1 LDELI
6 KILHAQFGHASF
18 RPGQREVVEDVLAG
32 RDVLAMLPTGSGK
45 SLCYQLPA
53 YLLPGSVLVVSPLVS
68 LMEDQVE
75 QLRRR
80 GEKRVIAFHSLLD
93 AEEKWQALAS
103 LPDFRFIYASPEML
117 QSAKFLTALGRTR
130 ISLFV
135 VDEAHCISQWGYDFR
150 PDFLK
155 LGTVRRALGS
165 PPCLA
170 LTATAPPEVRDDIVR
185 TLGMERAC
193 LHIYSVDRPNI
204 ALKVEYC
211 LSAEEKAARLVEYAR
226 QLEGPGIVYFS
237 SRQWAEEMAR
247 RLAQSGAGRVAYYH
261 AGMDGEQRLLV
272 QQQFLYGQ
280 LDIVCCTSAF
290 GMGVNKENVRFV
302 LHFHMPAQ
310 LEAYVQ
316 EIGRA
321 GRDGAPSLA
330 VLFYA
335 DGDRAIAQA
344 VAEAELPD
352 PHELREWC
360 WRLPDNVAVEQWNAA
375 IEASGFTEIQ
385 KRLLTYLLAW
395 GQTAPPSRLTAE
407 VKEQL
412 YERMAAAIETRR
424 RWKRKKLHE
433 MDDWVHTSSCRRAMI
448 VRAFGEELMDKPGD
462 CCDCCGL
469 RLDAYMR
476 DTRRLAAAPIRHWR
490 EELWQMFFSRGRQDE
505 TAK

>member
-1 LDELI
+1 LDELTNV
-6 KILHAQFGHASF
+6 LHARFGHASF
-18 RPGQREVVEDVLAG
+18 RPGQREVVEDVLSG

-93 AEEKWQALAS
+93 AEEKWRALAS
-103 LPDFRFIYASPEML
+103 LSDVRFIYASPEML
-117 QSAKFLTALGRTR
+117 QSARFLAALERVR

-155 LGTVRRALGS
+155 LGSVRRALGS

-185 TLGMERAC
+185 TLGMEQARR
-193 LHIYSVDRPNI
+193 HIYSVDRPNI
-204 ALKVEYC
+204 ALKVEHC
-211 LSAEEKAARLVEYAR
+211 LSVEEKAARLVEYAK
-226 QLEGPGIVYFS
+226 QLQGPGIVYFL

-247 RLAQSGAGRVAYYH
+247 RLERSGAGRVAYYH

-330 VLFYA
+330 VLFYT

-344 VAEAELPD
+344 VAEAELLD
-352 PHELREWC
+352 PNELYEWC
-360 WRLPDNVAVEQWNAA
+360 RRLPAGAAADRWKAA
-375 IEASGFTEIQ
+375 IEASGLTDIQ
-385 KRLLTYLLAW
+385 KRLVAYFLEW
-395 GQTAPPSRLTAE
+395 GQTSAPGRPAAE
-407 VKEQL
+407 EKEQL
-412 YERMAAAIETRR
+412 YKRMAAAMEARR
-424 RWKRKKLHE
+424 RWKRRKLQE
-433 MDDWVHTSSCRRAMI
+433 MDDWVHASPCRREAI
-448 VRAFGEELMDKPGD
+448 VRAFGEELTDKPKV
-462 CCDCCGL
+462 CCDGCGL
-469 RLDAYMR
+469 HLGAYMR
-476 DTRRLAAAPIRHWR
+476 TARHPVAAPILHWR
-490 EELWQMFFSRGRQDE
+490 EELWRMFFHRRRQDE
-505 TAK
+505 AAK

>member
-1 LDELI
+1 MDELI
-6 KILHAQFGHASF
+6 KILRAQFGHASF

-53 YLLPGSVLVVSPLVS
+53 YLLPGSVLIVSPLVS

-103 LPDFRFIYASPEML
+103 LSGFRFIYTSPEML
-117 QSAKFLTALGRTR
+117 QSAKFLAALGRAH

-155 LGTVRRALGS
+155 LGAVRRALGF

-170 LTATAPPEVRDDIVR
+170 LTATAPPEVRSDIVR
-185 TLGMERAC
+185 TLGMKNAC
-193 LHIYSVDRPNI
+193 CHIYSVDRPNI
-204 ALKVEYC
+204 ALKVEHC
-211 LSAEEKAARLVEYAR
+211 LSTEEKAVRLAKYAQR
-226 QLEGPGIVYFS
+226 LEGPGIVYFS

-247 RLAQSGAGRVAYYH
+247 RLEQSGAGRVAYYH

-280 LDIVCCTSAF
+280 LDLVCCTSAF

-321 GRDGAPSLA
+321 GRDGKPSLA

-344 VAEAELPD
+344 VAEAELPNLSA
-352 PHELREWC
+352 LREWFQ
-360 WRLPDNVAVEQWNAA
+360 RLPADAERWKAA
-375 IEASGFTEIQ
+375 LETSGFTDIQ
-385 KRLLTYLLAW
+385 KRLVAYFLEW
-395 GQTAPPSRLTAE
+395 GQTAAPKCPVVET
-407 VKEQL
+407 KEQL
-412 YERMAAAIETRR
+412 YERVAAAMEARR
-424 RWKRKKLHE
+424 QWKRKKLHE
-433 MDDWVHTSSCRRAMI
+433 MDGWVHTSSCRRAAM
-448 VRAFGEELMDKPGD
+448 VLPFGEKLADRPD
-462 CCDCCGL
+462 ACCDHCGL
-469 RLDAYMR
+469 QPDAYMR
-476 DTRRLAAAPIRHWR
+476 ATRRLDAAPVRYWR
-490 EELWQMFFSRGRQDE
+490 EELWQMFFTGRRQNE
-505 TAK
+505 AAK

>member
-1 LDELI
+1 MDELT
-6 KILHAQFGHASF
+6 KTLHERFGHASF
-18 RPGQREVVEDVLAG
+18 RPGQRDVIEDVLSG

-45 SLCYQLPA
+45 SLCYQLTA
-53 YLLPGSVLVVSPLVS
+53 YFLPGSVLIVSPLVS

-80 GEKRVIAFHSLLD
+80 GEKRVVAFHSLLD

-117 QSAKFLTALGRTR
+117 QSETFLAALRR
-130 ISLFV
+130 ARVSLFV

-155 LGTVRRALGS
+155 LGAVRHALGS

-170 LTATAPPEVRDDIVR
+170 LTATATPEVQEDIIR
-185 TLGMERAC
+185 TLGMERTRR
-193 LHIYSVDRPNI
+193 HIYSVDRPNI
-204 ALKVEYC
+204 ALAVEHC
-211 LSAEEKAARLVEYAR
+211 LSVEDKAARLAECAKR
-226 QLEGPGIVYFS
+226 LRGPGIVYFS

-247 RLAQSGAGRVAYYH
+247 RLAQNGAGRVAYYH

-272 QQQFLYGQ
+272 QQQFLYDE

-290 GMGVNKENVRFV
+290 GMGVDKGNVRFV

-352 PHELREWC
+352 SAALREWC
-360 WRLPDNVAVEQWNAA
+360 RRLPEDAVGGGWRAMVDA
-375 IEASGFTEIQ
+375 GGFTDIQ
-385 KRLLTYLLAW
+385 KRLLAYFLEW
-395 GQTAPPSRLTAE
+395 GQTAAPEQLTAAA
-407 VKEQL
+407 KERL
-412 YERMAAAIETRR
+412 YERMAAAIEARR
-424 RWKRKKLHE
+424 RWKRKKLRE
-433 MDDWVHTSSCRRAMI
+433 MEEWVHASSCRRAAI
-448 VRAFGEELMDKPGD
+448 VRAFGEELSDKPD
-462 CCDCCGL
+462 ACCDNCGL
-469 RLDAYMR
+469 ETDRFMADG
-476 DTRRLAAAPIRHWR
+476 RRPEPAPVRPWR
-490 EELWQMFFSRGRQDE
+490 EELWHMFFGGRRRDE
-505 TAK
+505 AAK